1 MLKKINKISYVSN
14 DPKQK
19 KYSNNSTIAT
29 EQIEK
34 NKVTL

>member
-1 MLKKINKISYVSN
+1 MLKKINKISCVSN

-19 KYSNNSTIAT
+19 KYSNNPTIAT

-34 NKVTL
+34 TK